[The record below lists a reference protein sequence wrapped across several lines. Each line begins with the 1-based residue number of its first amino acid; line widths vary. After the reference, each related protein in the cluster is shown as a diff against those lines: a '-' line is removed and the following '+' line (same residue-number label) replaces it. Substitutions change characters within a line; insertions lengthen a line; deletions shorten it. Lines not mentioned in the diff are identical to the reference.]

1 MCAADRCRRRNS
13 NGTTGTWRTRRC
25 TGDMC
30 ASRREETQSVSRN
43 DLHDR
48 TITRKLTDTPQE
60 CYIYRKNRWS
70 VRCRKKRFFHVLLLL
85 SHFYVFFHV
94 LYFPQLFKNRNV
106 TVHRLQ
112 DPFSHT
118 PPLNLHI
125 YIILSLVN
133 LITAFVFQI
142 CNPHSSTF
150 LFLSEGQQLLFPS
163 RITLSLESASQRTS
177 PAY

>member
-1 MCAADRCRRRNS
+1 MQKK
-13 NGTTGTWRTRRC
+13 TFF
-25 TGDMC
+25 
-30 ASRREETQSVSRN
+30 SRSFTLVTFLR
-43 DLHDR
+43 
-48 TITRKLTDTPQE
+48 
-60 CYIYRKNRWS
+60 
-70 VRCRKKRFFHVLLLL
+70 
-85 SHFYVFFHV
+85 FFHV

-163 RITLSLESASQRTS
+163 RITLSLESASQKTS
-177 PAY
+177 PAYWSWRLITLIWSHTRQFVISFITTVIIHYSSLPLQAQNSSFP